1 MRVQAE
7 AGTRIN
13 AFDIRVCKRR
23 LVRASTL
30 LPLTLA
36 EARKETKMSYF
47 ERDLRLSAINE
58 VLQKRNLKALRKLGD
73 ATKSEIEVLR
83 ILRVYD
89 HSQRFFTDVKFAVRF
104 PNGDEGAFTVR
115 FNANGSVSDGAIIV
129 VLINGKFAIVKQWR
143 LPLGMWTYEMPRG
156 FGAKLDEAQIAGT
169 LGTIKIGDLPLGTLE
184 RELGKEVMADAE
196 ITSVTHL
203 GNIAENSGT
212 SAIAPSYFLV
222 QLHVDEARLAHVR
235 GTEDGLFLKLWD
247 AQELR
252 NQLGRKLC
260 DNHSITAAA
269 LALKHIEDLPR

>member
-1 MRVQAE
+1 
-7 AGTRIN
+7 
-13 AFDIRVCKRR
+13 
-23 LVRASTL
+23 
-30 LPLTLA
+30 
-36 EARKETKMSYF
+36 MSYF

-58 VLQKRNLKALRKLGD
+58 PLQKRNLKALRKLGD
-73 ATKSEIEVLR
+73 SAKGEIELLF
-83 ILRVYD
+83 IEKIFD

-104 PNGDEGAFTVR
+104 PNGTEGAFTVR
-115 FNANGSVSDGAIIV
+115 FNANGRVSDGAVMV

-143 LPLGMWTYEMPRG
+143 LPLAQWTYEMPRG
-156 FGAKLDEAQIAGT
+156 FGDKLDQAQIAGA
-169 LGTIKIGDLPLGTLE
+169 LGTIKIADLPLGMLE
-184 RELGKEVMADAE
+184 RELGKEVMAEAE

-222 QLHVDEARLAHVR
+222 QLRVDEARLAHVQ
-235 GTEDGLFLKLWD
+235 GSENGLSIKLWD

-269 LALKHIEDLPR
+269 LALRHIEDLPR